1 MLHLTRK
8 AGESIFIDQNVKITV
23 IDIKGKSV
31 RLGFLFSPEVRVF
44 REEIFNRIQKE
55 NQKSPKSV
63 VRLQEFLS
71 QAPTEETPQGEK
83 I

>member
-31 RLGFLFSPEVRVF
+31 RLGFLFSPEVQIF
-44 REEIFNRIQKE
+44 REEIFQRIQ
-55 NQKSPKSV
+55 
-63 VRLQEFLS
+63 QEKKKLKGGDAS
-71 QAPTEETPQGEK
+71 HESL
-83 I
+83 